1 MIRKAEENDIPAM
14 MGFLEGRIAS
24 SMFLLGNLEQF
35 GIDNRDH
42 PHGTAFFLRE
52 TGDGITGIF
61 GATNGGM
68 LLCQLPGIGATEAQT
83 YAHLLQGYVLR
94 GMTGEAGQV
103 ATILDALPFEKS
115 ALAVNDVDPLYMIEL
130 ARVGASDAAVRAP
143 EAADKALLM
152 EWFRQLD
159 EDNGLG
165 EGGDLR
171 PLDQRAE
178 EAIAAGT
185 VWLLEGEDGPVAMS
199 AVNAHAGHAVQ
210 IGGVFVRR
218 DRRGQGLAAQVVT
231 AQLAELREEGF
242 TRAILFAGSDT
253 AARVYEKIGFQEAG
267 AYRVALLDPPVQLGS
282 PR

>member
-14 MGFLEGRIAS
+14 MAFLEGRIAS

-35 GIDNRDH
+35 GVDNRDH

-94 GMTGEAGQV
+94 GMTGEAEQV
-103 ATILDALPFEKS
+103 ATILEALPFEAG
-115 ALAVNDVDPLYMIEL
+115 ALSVNDVDPLYMIEL
-130 ARVGASDAAVRAP
+130 ASVGESTAPVRAP
-143 EAADKALLM
+143 EAGDKALLM
-152 EWFRQLD
+152 EWFQQLD

-165 EGGDLR
+165 EGGDMR
-171 PLDQRAE
+171 PLDARAE
-178 EAIAAGT
+178 EAIAAET
-185 VWLLEGEDGPVAMS
+185 VWILEGEDGPVAMS

-218 DRRGQGLAAQVVT
+218 DMRGRGLAAEVVR
-231 AQLAELREEGF
+231 AQLAELRDEGF
-242 TRAILFAGSDT
+242 ARAILFAGSDT
-253 AARVYEKIGFQEAG
+253 AARVYEKIGFQKVG
-267 AYRVALLDPPVQLGS
+267 DYRVAVLESPVQLGS

>member
-1 MIRKAEENDIPAM
+1 MIRKAQENDIPAM
-14 MGFLEGRIAS
+14 MAFLEGRIAS
-24 SMFLLGNLEQF
+24 SMFLLGNLEAH

-42 PHGTAFFLRE
+42 PYGTAFFLRE

-103 ATILDALPFEKS
+103 ATILEALPFEADVLS
-115 ALAVNDVDPLYMIEL
+115 VNDVDPLYMIEL
-130 ARVGASDAAVRAP
+130 AQVGESAAPVRAP
-143 EAADKALLM
+143 EESDKALLM
-152 EWFRQLD
+152 DWFQQLD

-165 EGGDLR
+165 TGGDMRSLEA
-171 PLDQRAE
+171 RAE
-178 EAIAAGT
+178 EAIAAET
-185 VWLLEGEDGPVAMS
+185 VWFLDGEDGPVAMS

-210 IGGVFVRR
+210 IGSVFVRR
-218 DRRGQGLAAQVVT
+218 DRRGRGLAAKVVT

-242 TRAILFAGSDT
+242 ARAILFAGSDR
-253 AARVYEKIGFQEAG
+253 AARVYEKIGFQRVG
-267 AYRVALLDPPVQLGS
+267 DYRVALLDPPVQLGS

>member
-14 MGFLEGRIAS
+14 MAFLEGRIAS
-24 SMFLLGNLEQF
+24 SMFLLGNLERF
-35 GIDNRDH
+35 GVENRDH

-83 YAHLLQGYVLR
+83 YAHLLLGYVLR
-94 GMTGEAGQV
+94 GMTGEADQV
-103 ATILDALPFEKS
+103 ATILEALPFEAG
-115 ALAVNDVDPLYMIEL
+115 ALKVNDVDPLYMIEL
-130 ARVGASDAAVRAP
+130 AGVAASDAPVRAP
-143 EAADKALLM
+143 EAGDKALLM
-152 EWFRQLD
+152 EWFQQLD

-165 EGGDLR
+165 DGGDMR
-171 PLDQRAE
+171 PLDARAE
-178 EAIAAGT
+178 EAIASET
-185 VWLLEGEDGPVAMS
+185 VWLLEGDEGPVAMS

-218 DRRGQGLAAQVVT
+218 DRRGLGLAAEVVR
-231 AQLAELREEGF
+231 AQLAELRDEGF
-242 TRAILFAGSDT
+242 ARAILFAGSDA
-253 AARVYEKIGFQEAG
+253 AARVYEKIGFQRVG
-267 AYRVALLDPPVQLGS
+267 DYRVALLEAPVQLGS

>member
-14 MGFLEGRIAS
+14 MGFLERRIAS
-24 SMFLLGNLEQF
+24 SMFLLGNLESY

-42 PHGTAFFLRE
+42 PYGTAFFLRE

-94 GMTGEAGQV
+94 GMTGEAEQV
-103 ATILDALPFEKS
+103 ATILEALPFEAG
-115 ALAVNDVDPLYMIEL
+115 ALAVNDLDPLYMIEL
-130 ARVGASDAAVRAP
+130 AQVDENNAVVRAP
-143 EAADKALLM
+143 EAGDKPLLM
-152 EWFRQLD
+152 EWFQQLD

-165 EGGDLR
+165 EGGDMR
-171 PLDQRAE
+171 SLDARAE
-178 EAIAAGT
+178 EAIAAET
-185 VWLLEGEDGPVAMS
+185 VWLLEGDDGPVAMS

-218 DRRGQGLAAQVVT
+218 DMRGRGLAAQVVT

-242 TRAILFAGSDT
+242 ARAILFAGSGT
-253 AARVYEKIGFQEAG
+253 AARVYEKIGFQRAG
-267 AYRVALLDPPVQLGS
+267 DYRVALLESPVQLGS

>member
-14 MGFLEGRIAS
+14 MAFLEGRIAS
-24 SMFLLGNLEQF
+24 SMFLLGNLERF
-35 GIDNRDH
+35 GVENRDH

-94 GMTGEAGQV
+94 GMTGEADQV
-103 ATILDALPFEKS
+103 ATILEALPFEAG
-115 ALAVNDVDPLYMIEL
+115 ALKVNDVDPLYMIEL
-130 ARVGASDAAVRAP
+130 AGVAASDAPVRAP
-143 EAADKALLM
+143 EAGDKALLM
-152 EWFRQLD
+152 EWFQQLD

-165 EGGDLR
+165 DGGDMR
-171 PLDQRAE
+171 PLDARAE
-178 EAIAAGT
+178 EAIASET
-185 VWLLEGEDGPVAMS
+185 VWLLEGDEGPVAMS

-218 DRRGQGLAAQVVT
+218 DRRGLGLAAEVVQ
-231 AQLAELREEGF
+231 AQLAELRDEGF
-242 TRAILFAGSDT
+242 ARAILFAGSDA
-253 AARVYEKIGFQEAG
+253 AARVYEKIGFQRVG
-267 AYRVALLDPPVQLGS
+267 DYRVALLEAPVQLGS

>member
-14 MGFLEGRIAS
+14 MAFLEGRIAS
-24 SMFLLGNLEQF
+24 SMFLLGNLERF
-35 GIDNRDH
+35 GVENRDH

-94 GMTGEAGQV
+94 GMTGEADQV
-103 ATILDALPFEKS
+103 ATILEALPFEAG
-115 ALAVNDVDPLYMIEL
+115 ALKVNDVDPLYMIEL
-130 ARVGASDAAVRAP
+130 AGVAASDAPVRAP
-143 EAADKALLM
+143 EAGDKALLM
-152 EWFRQLD
+152 EWFQQLD

-165 EGGDLR
+165 DGGDMR
-171 PLDQRAE
+171 PLDARAE
-178 EAIAAGT
+178 EAIASET
-185 VWLLEGEDGPVAMS
+185 VWLLEGDEGPVAMS

-218 DRRGQGLAAQVVT
+218 DRRGLGLAAEVVR
-231 AQLAELREEGF
+231 AQLAELRDEGF
-242 TRAILFAGSDT
+242 ARAILFAGSDA
-253 AARVYEKIGFQEAG
+253 AARVYEKIGFQRVG
-267 AYRVALLDPPVQLGS
+267 DYRVALLEAPVQLGS

>member
-14 MGFLEGRIAS
+14 MAFLEGRIAS
-24 SMFLLGNLEQF
+24 SMFLLGNLERF
-35 GIDNRDH
+35 SIDNRDH
-42 PHGTAFFLRE
+42 PYGTAFFLRE

-94 GMTGEAGQV
+94 GMTGEAEQV
-103 ATILDALPFEKS
+103 ATILEALPFEAE
-115 ALAVNDVDPLYMIEL
+115 ALRVNDVDPLYMIEL
-130 ARVGASDAAVRAP
+130 AQVGESDAVVRAP
-143 EAADKALLM
+143 GAEDKALLT
-152 EWFRQLD
+152 EWFRQMD

-165 EGGDLR
+165 EGGDMR
-171 PLDQRAE
+171 PLEVRAE
-178 EAIAAGT
+178 EAIASEV
-185 VWLLEGEDGPVAMS
+185 VWILEGDDGPVAMS

-242 TRAILFAGSDT
+242 ARAILFAGSDT
-253 AARVYEKIGFQEAG
+253 AARVYEKIGFQRVGE
-267 AYRVALLDPPVQLGS
+267 YRVALLADPVPLGAL
-282 PR
+282 R